1 MEVESQYFGEL
12 RDIARLGGETIS
24 LGESATLAE
33 LLEKLTKAYGEA
45 FQERLDRKD
54 GYIILINGQLDEV
67 MDGKDTILKNGD
79 RVVFLPITMGG

>member
-1 MEVESQYFGEL
+1 M
-12 RDIARLGGETIS
+12 
-24 LGESATLAE
+24 GESATLAE

-67 MDGKDTILKNGD
+67 MDGKDTLLKNGD